1 MQLLANGVQPVYRMV
16 AYAGAYSIA
25 YLLGRATRLEGSQVA
40 LLWPAAFVGV
50 LWVLGS
56 RSRRELVASATL
68 QVLTHLLMGR
78 LTDTPWNLALPFA
91 VVNLVLSLATVAAL
105 RPRGR
110 ELRLRDPDDL
120 LHLLVGVL
128 VGGAVAG
135 VLAAGTFHVVAGAAF
150 WESLL
155 LFTFRNSLTI
165 FVGLALLLSVQ
176 EWSVRSRGGR
186 WPRGEVAVA
195 AVVGVLAYV
204 GVFYVNS
211 GVSLA
216 FLVFPVS
223 VWIAVRFSTPW
234 AVMYTV
240 AAGAFVVFET
250 FNGHGVFSE
259 GPPAM
264 RALLAQTFV
273 GVMLLLV
280 MSLALFRDSRERL
293 IDALDEASQSSA
305 EQAGLLAAVLDGI
318 SDGVTVL
325 RPDRSVLLTNARAGG
340 SYLLADVV
348 AALAPDRTATKA
360 DPDVFQTPSE
370 VVVPGPDGPRVVSY
384 STRPLLLSDLSE
396 HTVVAFRDVTEQ
408 RRAQERVQRA
418 RDLFAGVLD
427 AASEQSIIGTD
438 QDGRITVFNV
448 GAERMLGYSRQE
460 MLGRSP
466 LLFHLPRELEL
477 GAAELGVR
485 PGLDVLVQAAREGR
499 PETRQWTYVRR
510 DRSQLEVMVSVS
522 AMRGPGGEIQG
533 YIAVASDITARLAAE
548 RASAESE
555 ERFRLAF
562 DTAPVGMYLFGVG
575 PVGRGRLSRV
585 NHSLATLLGK
595 SEHELVGSLTSSLAA
610 AGNADSL
617 QELVDQPTV
626 RAGERRTGELA
637 FQHADGSVVWGSVSS
652 TLVVPESGREPY
664 GICLIEDVT
673 ARKRIEA
680 ELRHVAL
687 HDSLTGAPNRVL
699 MIDRLAQ
706 ALAAAG
712 RSHTRVGVLY
722 LDLDG
727 FKQVNDMW
735 GHAEGDELLK
745 AVADRL
751 VLALRPGDTLAR
763 IGGDE
768 FVVVFPDIRGPSD
781 MAALA
786 DRLRDMLAEP
796 YELVTGNVHDRVS
809 ASIGV
814 VISGPG
820 ATAEGLLR
828 SADQA
833 MYAAKRSGKDRVEFV
848 DEDSEAQAARVERMV
863 PQLRTALDRGE
874 FILHGQPIFDLDTG
888 EVQAVETLVR
898 WDHPTRGVLPPAE
911 FLDVVEAIPDLV
923 GMDRRVLR
931 ESCRLAAGWG
941 EVETRV
947 HVNVSARQLE
957 GGYLGAE
964 VAHALDLFGIEAERL
979 VLEITETH
987 TGILASSVKGDLAR
1001 LRDDGVL
1008 IAIDDIGTGYSS
1020 LARLTELPV
1029 DILKIDKQFVKGI
1042 GTDDRCEAVVRGVIG
1057 IGAALD
1063 LEVVAEGIEEGA
1075 QLTALRDWGCR
1086 LGQGFYL
1093 GRPAGEAQVVR
1104 ALGKARPRSVGFPAQ
1119 AAPGGR
1125 DGLTQRRRPQSGE
1138 QASGAERGPVDSA
1151 TWQG

>member
-1 MQLLANGVQPVYRMV
+1 MQLLANGVRPVYRMV
-16 AYAGAYSIA
+16 AYVVAYSLA
-25 YLLGRATRLEGSQVA
+25 HVLGRATRLEGSQVA

-50 LWVLGS
+50 LWILGS
-56 RSRRELVASATL
+56 RTRRELVASAT
-68 QVLTHLLMGR
+68 VLTLTNVLMGR
-78 LTDTPWNLALPFA
+78 VTDTPWNLALPFA
-91 VVNLVLSLATVAAL
+91 FVNLVLSVATVAAL
-105 RPRGR
+105 RFRGR

-120 LHLLVGVL
+120 LHLLAGVL
-128 VGGAVAG
+128 VGGSAAG
-135 VLAAGTFHVVAGAAF
+135 VLAAGTFHLVAAAPF

-155 LFTFRNSLTI
+155 LFTVRNSLTI

-176 EWSVRSRGGR
+176 EWSVRDRGGR
-186 WPRGEVAVA
+186 WPRGEVAAA
-195 AVVGVLAYV
+195 AVVGVLSYV
-204 GVFYVNS
+204 GVFYVTT

-240 AAGAFVVFET
+240 AAGAFVVLET
-250 FNGHGVFSE
+250 FSGHGVFIE
-259 GPPAM
+259 GSPAG

-280 MSLALFRDSRERL
+280 VSLALFRDSRERL
-293 IDALDEASQSSA
+293 IDALDDASQNSA
-305 EQAGLLAAVLDGI
+305 EQADLLAAVLDGI

-325 RPDRSVLLTNARAGG
+325 RPDRSVLLSNARAG
-340 SYLLADVV
+340 SSQLLSGVLG
-348 AALAPDRTATKA
+348 ALPAGPTATDA
-360 DPDVFQTPSE
+360 DEGVALTPSE
-370 VVVPGPDGPRVVSY
+370 VVVPGPGGQRVVSY
-384 STRPLLLSDLSE
+384 STRPLLRSDLSE

-408 RRAQERVQRA
+408 RRAQQRVQEA

-427 AASEQSIIGTD
+427 AASEQSIVGIDPG
-438 QDGRITVFNV
+438 GRITVFNV

-460 MLGRSP
+460 VLGLSP
-466 LLFHLPRELEL
+466 LLFHVPRELEL
-477 GAAELGVR
+477 RAAELGGK
-485 PGLDVLVQAAREGR
+485 PGLDLLVHGAREDV

-510 DRSQLEVMVSVS
+510 DRSQLEVMLSVS
-522 AMRGPGGEIQG
+522 AMRGPGGEIRG

-575 PVGRGRLSRV
+575 PGDRGRLSRV
-585 NHSLATLLGK
+585 NRSLATLLGK
-595 SEHELVGSLTSSLAA
+595 SERELVGSPTSSIAA
-610 AGNADSL
+610 DGNEDSL
-617 QELVDQPTV
+617 QALMDQPTV
-626 RAGERRTGELA
+626 RAGERRVGELA

-673 ARKRIEA
+673 ARKRMEA
-680 ELRHVAL
+680 ELRYVAL
-687 HDSLTGAPNRVL
+687 HDPLTGAPNRVL
-699 MIDRLAQ
+699 MIDRLEQ
-706 ALAAAG
+706 ALAVAVRG
-712 RSHTRVGVLY
+712 HTRVGVLY

-751 VLALRPGDTLAR
+751 TLALRPGDTLAR
-763 IGGDE
+763 VGGDE
-768 FVVVFPDIRGPSD
+768 FVVVFPDIHGPSD

-786 DRLRDMLAEP
+786 DRLRGMLAEP
-796 YELVTGNVHDRVS
+796 HELASGNIHDRVS

-820 ATAEGLLR
+820 TTAEGLIR

-848 DEDSEAQAARVERMV
+848 DENSEAQAVRAERLV
-863 PQLRTALDRGE
+863 PQLRTALDRDE
-874 FILHGQPIFDLDTG
+874 FIMHGQPILDLDTG
-888 EVQAVETLVR
+888 EVQAIETLVR
-898 WDHPTRGVLPPAE
+898 WNHPTRGVLPPAE
-911 FLDVVEAIPDLV
+911 FLDVVEAIPDLL
-923 GMDRRVLR
+923 GMERRVLR
-931 ESCRLAAGWG
+931 ESCRLAAAWG
-941 EVETRV
+941 DVETRV

-957 GGYLGAE
+957 GGLLGAE
-964 VAHALDLFGIEAERL
+964 VAHALDHYGVDPHRL

-987 TGILASSVKGDLAR
+987 AGIIANSVKRDLAR
-1001 LRDDGVL
+1001 MRDDGVL

-1029 DILKIDKQFVKGI
+1029 DILKIDKQFVEGI
-1042 GTDDRCEAVVRGVIG
+1042 GADDRCEAIVRGVIG

-1063 LEVVAEGIEEGA
+1063 LEVVAEGIEEHA

-1086 LGQGFYL
+1086 LGQGYYL
-1093 GRPAGEAQVVR
+1093 GRPAGEAQ
-1104 ALGKARPRSVGFPAQ
+1104 LARSLAEAGTRTVGLPAQ
-1119 AAPGGR
+1119 TGPGRRAGAT
-1125 DGLTQRRRPQSGE
+1125 GWRRPQSGE
-1138 QASGAERGPVDSA
+1138 HRSGAERRPVDSA
-1151 TWQG
+1151 PWQG